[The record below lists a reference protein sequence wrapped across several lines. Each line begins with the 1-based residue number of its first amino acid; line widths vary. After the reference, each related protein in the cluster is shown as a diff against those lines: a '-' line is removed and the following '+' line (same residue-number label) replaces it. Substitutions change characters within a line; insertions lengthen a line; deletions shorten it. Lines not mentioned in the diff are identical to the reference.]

1 MQCHEVTVKA
11 LVIMQPVK
19 YFQWVFL
26 QEKDPDADDL
36 SSKEDEHENE
46 SDMASCYYH
55 ISHMGK
61 QKYTAACVTQCQV
74 WPPCPCWLH
83 SRAQHQA
90 RGAAE
95 WQSCHGV
102 QLLKPTIIT
111 TLDNLVLWCFN
122 VCSFVYCHSQLI
134 PSPYSMYYSN
144 ILCNILIKH
153 EKIHVMIYLKHNFT
167 TREILI

>member
-1 MQCHEVTVKA
+1 MVKVTA
-11 LVIMQPVK
+11 RQVIVI
-19 YFQWVFL
+19 
-26 QEKDPDADDL
+26 DD
-36 SSKEDEHENE
+36 
-46 SDMASCYYH
+46 C
-55 ISHMGK
+55 ITHMGK

-74 WPPCPCWLH
+74 WLPCPCWLH

-134 PSPYSMYYSN
+134 PSPYSVYCSN

-153 EKIHVMIYLKHNFT
+153 EKIHVMIYLKHNSIHHKRNVDLKNLWVF
-167 TREILI
+167 IS